1 MQCMRCFSSL
11 GWFALVDIVRWAAM
25 EVAHMAR
32 KLTVLYMGIFPTY
45 HVKTF
50 PESFPIICF
59 FHYLIPFIFV
69 PTSSGICIAKS

>member
-1 MQCMRCFSSL
+1 
-11 GWFALVDIVRWAAM
+11 M
-25 EVAHMAR
+25 EVAHMAS

-45 HVKTF
+45 HVKMF